1 MDSTTFLE
9 AQSVDYQQH
18 LAQLKTLT
26 TAIEHQLSIQA
37 HKSIPKKYLPP
48 HHLCTYDTSL
58 TEDFT
63 SEYKQLFFKHLG
75 KVITKNQIKA
85 ELHKAALTNIITQT
99 ELYLCKSTEK
109 PEELAALRARFLKE
123 NNITDRNPIPELQA
137 KFHSISK
144 DAPKQTKRNR
154 RRKRRNAVPPPQP
167 TKHARHNQ
175 SFLCL
180 GPHQTQ
186 TPP

>member
-9 AQSVDYQQH
+9 AQSADYQHH
-18 LAQLKTLT
+18 LAQLETLT
-26 TAIEHQLSIQA
+26 TVIKHQLSIQA

-48 HHLCTYDTSL
+48 HHLFTHNTSL

-63 SEYKQLFFKHLG
+63 SEYKQLFFKHLE
-75 KVITKNQIKA
+75 KVITNNQIKA
-85 ELHKAALTNIITQT
+85 ELHKAALTNVITRT

-109 PEELAALRARFLKE
+109 PEDLAALHAKFLKE

-137 KFHSISK
+137 KFHSISS
-144 DAPKQTKRNR
+144 DAPKQTRRNR
-154 RRKRRNAVPPPQP
+154 RRKRQNTVSPPQP
-167 TKHARHNQ
+167 TKYARGNHH
-175 SFLCL
+175 FLYL